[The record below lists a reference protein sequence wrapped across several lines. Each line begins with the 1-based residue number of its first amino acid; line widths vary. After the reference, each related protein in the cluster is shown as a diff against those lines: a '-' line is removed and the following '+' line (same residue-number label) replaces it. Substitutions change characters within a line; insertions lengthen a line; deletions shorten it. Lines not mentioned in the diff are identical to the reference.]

1 MVRYM
6 IKNNITTLEPT
17 EKAQDTFSAD
27 LQSRFKGT
35 VWQGG
40 CQSWY
45 MNKSGIIRSLW
56 PQSVMKFMAMLKVTD
71 YEADF
76 IKN

>member
-6 IKNNITTLEPT
+6 IKNNIASLEPT
-17 EKAQDTFSAD
+17 EKAQDVFSSD
-27 LQSRFKGT
+27 LQKRFKGT

-45 MNKSGIIRSLW
+45 MNNSGVIQSLW
-56 PQSVMKFMAMLKVTD
+56 PQNVMKFMAMLRGTD
-71 YEADF
+71 YENDF
-76 IKN
+76 IKG